1 MPSSLSNLINN
12 LSEGTHR
19 VKYKYGGDDKKCKA
33 CGIKYKH
40 CDFFFSIQTL
50 KMIYRI
56 QIFDLR

>member
-40 CDFFFSIQTL
+40 CDCFL
-50 KMIYRI
+50 
-56 QIFDLR
+56 